1 MAFVRSIGRWAMT
14 ALVINSIIGS
24 GIFGVPGE
32 LTRLL
37 GRASPFAMVFAA
49 LGMAVI
55 MACIA
60 EVASQ
65 FSEPGGPYHYVRAA
79 FGRFLGIQVG
89 WFHLLTVVAAVA
101 ANANLFVDYLAT
113 VLPWTLNAWERGLLM
128 GVLIAIPAVAN
139 YVGVRSGANLSS
151 VMTLA
156 KLSPLALLILL
167 GVARFAQHPQMIHP
181 SEIAAPGM
189 ANWLRAMVFL
199 LFSFAGWEDALI
211 PTGEVRDSRRTIP
224 FALGTGLLTAAVTYG
239 LLQFVTVAVLGTSST
254 ERPIPDTAL
263 ALIGRG
269 GAAFVAI
276 AVMVSTYGW
285 ISADILNAPRLAYSL
300 ASEGDFPG
308 LFARVHPRFHTP
320 ATAIVLYAL
329 TGWVLAVSGT
339 FLWAAALSAG
349 SNMVYYA
356 ATSSALIRLR
366 KLRPN
371 ADAFRVPFGPALS
384 VVAVG
389 LALAL
394 LTGLQ
399 RREVLLMFVT
409 VLIAAA
415 NWVWA
420 RRRQFEVEGKAKSG
434 GNPLSAG

>member
-1 MAFVRSIGRWAMT
+1 
-14 ALVINSIIGS
+14 

-55 MACIA
+55 MAWIA

-151 VMTLA
+151 VMTVA
-156 KLSPLALLILL
+156 KLSPLVLLILF
-167 GVARFAQHPQMIHP
+167 GVARLAQQPQMIHP

-199 LFSFAGWEDALI
+199 WFAFAGWEDSLI
-211 PTGEVRDSRRTIP
+211 PTGEVRDCRRTIP
-224 FALGTGLLTAAVTYG
+224 FALSTGLFACAVTFA
-239 LLQFVTVAVLGTSST
+239 LLQFITVAVLGTSFT
-254 ERPIPDTAL
+254 ERPLADTASV
-263 ALIGRG
+263 LIGRG
-269 GAAFVAI
+269 GAVLVAI
-276 AVMVSTYGW
+276 AIMVATYGW
-285 ISADILNAPRLAYSL
+285 ISADMLNAPRLAYSL
-300 ASEGDFPG
+300 AAEGDFPG
-308 LFARVHPRFHTP
+308 LFAREHRRFHTP

-329 TGWVLAVSGT
+329 AGWLLAVSGT
-339 FLWAAALSAG
+339 FLWVVALSAG
-349 SNMVYYA
+349 STMVYYA
-356 ATSSALIRLR
+356 TTSAALVRLR

-371 ADAFRVPFGPALS
+371 VDAFRVPFGPALS
-384 VVAVG
+384 IVAVG
-389 LALAL
+389 LAVAL
-394 LTGLQ
+394 LGL
-399 RREVLLMFVT
+399 
-409 VLIAAA
+409 
-415 NWVWA
+415 
-420 RRRQFEVEGKAKSG
+420 
-434 GNPLSAG
+434 